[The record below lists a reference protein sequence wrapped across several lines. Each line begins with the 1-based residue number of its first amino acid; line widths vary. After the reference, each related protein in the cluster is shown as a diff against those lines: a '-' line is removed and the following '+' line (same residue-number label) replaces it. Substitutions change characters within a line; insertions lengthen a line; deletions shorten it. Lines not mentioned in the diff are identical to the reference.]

1 MPLEDKYV
9 NPFLDDILKYFRDFK
24 NFLDTAKEE
33 GKIEGKIE
41 IAKEMKMKGLDSG
54 LIAEITG
61 LPTEEIEEL

>member
-9 NPFLDDILKYFRDFK
+9 NPSTEESLKYFRDLK
-24 NFLDTAKEE
+24 NVLDTAKEE

-61 LPTEEIEEL
+61 LPTEEIEGL